1 MSRHEIKRKKSEARV
16 CKHNCVGGSAN
27 ICNARKSG
35 VVGWREKKRANKKEK
50 KRGRAG
56 AINSRGRDDD
66 YFGGIVFRRR
76 GRKSEKR
83 TAVGTFR
90 ADCTGVSLPLRL
102 LLFVYYNLDTIISF
116 SSSHASRRR

>member
-1 MSRHEIKRKKSEARV
+1 MSRHEIKRKKFEARV

-35 VVGWREKKRANKKEK
+35 VAGLREREREKE
-50 KRGRAG
+50 RGRAG